1 VSVDW
6 TKRIENS
13 LNNHWGRTMARQQH
27 LYLGYSADERVQSPF
42 APFFRPAMAPLSE
55 SVRTALL
62 NGAVA
67 HELMPP
73 LAAAPDLQ
81 SGTDWIFETAYTLC
95 RDGEARVFVHTPM
108 PGVTPAMWDWWF
120 GWHGD
125 EAQKYKLWHPLAH
138 VHVAWADGQGDLGHY
153 VGRTSRVV
161 EYVGSARMALTIR
174 FVPPRELGL
183 DEDQLKA
190 AGEVAI
196 CARVALADGP
206 AETGWL
212 IHHLRPTTDGCEMR
226 SRFWLGGGNVR
237 PKTISGGL
245 GRLLGGLAARLAPI
259 KPQQAS
265 DLLIHCAQEMSHL
278 AAILPQIYE
287 RFANALE
294 PEGSI

>member
-1 VSVDW
+1 
-6 TKRIENS
+6 
-13 LNNHWGRTMARQQH
+13 MARHPH
-27 LYLGYSADERVQSPF
+27 LHLGYSADERAQSPY

-55 SVRTALL
+55 SVRAALL

-73 LAAAPDLQ
+73 LVDAGALQ
-81 SGTDWIFETAYTLC
+81 SGDDWTFETAYTLC
-95 RDGEARVFVHTPM
+95 PDGEARVFVHTPM

-120 GWHGD
+120 SWHGD
-125 EAQKYKLWHPLAH
+125 EAQKYKLWHPQAH
-138 VHVAWADGQGDLGHY
+138 VHVGWADGQGDLGHY

-161 EYVGSARMALTIR
+161 EYVGSARMSLTIR
-174 FVPPRELGL
+174 FVRPRELGL

-190 AGEVAI
+190 SGEVAI

-206 AETGWL
+206 VETGWL
-212 IHHLRPTTDGCEMR
+212 IHHLRPMAEGCEMR

-237 PKTISGGL
+237 PKAISGPL

-278 AAILPQIYE
+278 ATILPQIFE
-287 RFANALE
+287 TFAHPVYGSTAE
-294 PEGSI
+294 P